1 MPVTEVKAVERS
13 QCREKLESCAWDLL
27 SLRCQWGMSGRAEG
41 TSWWCD
47 AESQQCREAGR
58 FRTEHWRTQPLEKDK
73 EEKPRGLLMLEDKSR
88 VSLEQKGSSD
98 NIWCYWVVQKRKAK
112 EKQLLDLTACR
123 LVVILAKTQLMEQ
136 WEQSG
141 GWSGLWSERERR
153 SDEHSCGSSLEKCGD
168 GK

>member
-1 MPVTEVKAVERS
+1 M
-13 QCREKLESCAWDLL
+13 
-27 SLRCQWGMSGRAEG
+27 
-41 TSWWCD
+41 
-47 AESQQCREAGR
+47 
-58 FRTEHWRTQPLEKDK
+58 
-73 EEKPRGLLMLEDKSR
+73 
-88 VSLEQKGSSD
+88 
-98 NIWCYWVVQKRKAK
+98 VQKRKAK